1 MIALPDV
8 FVEHEGI
15 YLLSHSIGL
24 PARGARDA
32 AADYFEVWESD
43 TSQAWPQWLGAI
55 DGFREALSRLIGGQP
70 ARGLPEAID
79 RPEPLGARRRR
90 VRLPDR
96 KVVSGSVPGP
106 ARWKPNRVAQ
116 QVDPLVV
123 DEDVRQRDHVRSV
136 ARNVARS

>member
-24 PARGARDA
+24 PAREARDA

-70 ARGLPEAID
+70 ASICPQSNVSSALSKMMPTS
-79 RPEPLGARRRR
+79 RRSE
-90 VRLPDR
+90 D
-96 KVVSGSVPGP
+96 SPG
-106 ARWKPNRVAQ
+106 
-116 QVDPLVV
+116 
-123 DEDVRQRDHVRSV
+123 H
-136 ARNVARS
+136 